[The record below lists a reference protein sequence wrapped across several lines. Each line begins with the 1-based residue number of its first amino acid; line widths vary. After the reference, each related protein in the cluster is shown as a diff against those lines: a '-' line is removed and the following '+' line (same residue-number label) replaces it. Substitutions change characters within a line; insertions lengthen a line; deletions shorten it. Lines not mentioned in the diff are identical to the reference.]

1 MQRSGSLSVV
11 LSPKE
16 TAGGAVG
23 RARAQTPL
31 EILIVLNPSYDR
43 SRIRVILM
51 GFNLSYD
58 TQPVSG

>member
-23 RARAQTPL
+23 RAQTPL

-51 GFNLSYD
+51 VFNLSYD
-58 TQPVSG
+58 TQPVSV